1 MDKAEVAVDDEGQH
15 SPSHDAGAVNAD
27 ERCPK
32 LRGQQGGRSHGLR
45 KVLRKGG
52 EWDGTSRGFARHCCR
67 LVCDSQRRFA
77 PVQKQS
83 DSHLAHQC
91 EA

>member
-32 LRGQQGGRSHGLR
+32 LRGQQGGRRHGLHKPR
-45 KVLRKGG
+45 FCTALLQIVVVRDALRRCKSSLTVI
-52 EWDGTSRGFARHCCR
+52 WPTS
-67 LVCDSQRRFA
+67 
-77 PVQKQS
+77 
-83 DSHLAHQC
+83 